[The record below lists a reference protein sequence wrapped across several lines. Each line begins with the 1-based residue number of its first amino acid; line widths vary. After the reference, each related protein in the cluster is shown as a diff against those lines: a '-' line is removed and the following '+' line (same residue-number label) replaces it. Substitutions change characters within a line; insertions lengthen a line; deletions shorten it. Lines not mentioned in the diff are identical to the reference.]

1 VFVFGLLN
9 ILKYMN
15 KLGNIEMVLIYYI
28 ITILL
33 NIYAVAFGPSGNV
46 AAFSRIESSDNPFW
60 HRN

>member
-1 VFVFGLLN
+1 
-9 ILKYMN
+9 MN